1 MTQLPGYQFR
11 STMPSLWD
19 MVRRG
24 VSDLASVVPDTILC
38 EPAVQLPGPGA
49 PVVIAAPALVREVLG
64 DRDGRFERD
73 RFFRRLQRRAW
84 HKGLAAAEGE
94 DWSRQRRAAAPAF
107 TPSAVAQRIAA
118 FTAAAGMSAAT
129 WPTGTQVALPGRMAE
144 IIADIVLSVLVDG
157 KGTVDPKT
165 VAADMPAYIR
175 RIASFG
181 LLDLLPLP
189 ETWHDRLRGIG
200 SDPAVLRLRAV
211 ARTLALTRNDTKG
224 DMVALLEGVGPIE
237 DNILGLFPAAME
249 TTASATSWTLYTLAR
264 RPDWQTRVA
273 DEARACGGA
282 FTLDQLPLTR
292 RVVHEVLRLYPP
304 APLLVRSSTAK
315 GELGGFPLNKGQP
328 VSIHIYAMQRH
339 RKLWDA
345 PDAFDPDRFLPERSV
360 NAPAWMPF
368 GAGARMCIA
377 MQFAVAEIT
386 VIVARLMTELELAPA
401 GLEPQ
406 VTLQVTTSSATG
418 LHIVAARRR

>member
-1 MTQLPGYQFR
+1 MTHLPSYQFR

-19 MVRRG
+19 MARRG
-24 VSDLASVVPDTILC
+24 VADLASVVPDTILC

-49 PVVIAAPALVREVLG
+49 PLVIADPALVREVLG

-73 RFFRRLQRRAW
+73 RFLRRLQRRAW
-84 HKGLAAAEGE
+84 RKGLAAAEGE

-118 FTAAAGMSAAT
+118 FAAAAGKSAAN
-129 WPTGTQVALPGRMAE
+129 WPAGKQVALPGRMTE
-144 IIADIVLSVLVDG
+144 IIADIVFSVLVDG
-157 KGTVDPKT
+157 KGTVDTKA

-181 LLDLLPLP
+181 IRDLLPLP
-189 ETWHDRLRGIG
+189 EAWHDRLSGIG

-211 ARTLALTRNDTKG
+211 ARKLALGRSDTKG

-249 TTASATSWTLYTLAR
+249 TTASAISWTLYTLAR
-264 RPDWQTRVA
+264 CPDWQARVA
-273 DEARACGGA
+273 DEARACGDA
-282 FTLDQLPLTR
+282 VTLDQLLLTR
-292 RVVHEVLRLYPP
+292 RVVNEVLRLYPP

-339 RKLWDA
+339 RTLWDA

-360 NAPAWMPF
+360 NAPGWMPF
-368 GAGARMCIA
+368 GAGARMCVA
-377 MQFAVAEIT
+377 MQFAITEIT
-386 VIVARLMTELELAPA
+386 VIVARLMAELEFSPA
-401 GLEPQ
+401 GPEPQ
-406 VTLQVTTSSATG
+406 LTLQVTTSSATG
-418 LHIVAARRR
+418 LHVVAKRRR